1 MGYRKKGLESTRKR
15 HLVRG
20 LQEHFN
26 LSERRACRLVG
37 IGRSS
42 HRYVTVIAEENET
55 LKARIAELAYTW
67 RRFGYRRIHQL
78 LDREGYKVNHK
89 RVYRL
94 YRLSGLVVRRRKRK
108 RISANRGRPQ
118 SVTPAPNQRWSMD
131 FVSDVTATGQRYR
144 VLVVLDEGTRE
155 CLATEVDSS
164 LGGQRVVRVLNRI
177 ASERGYPK
185 EILSDNGPEF
195 ASIALSQWAYEHRV
209 TQSFIDPGKP
219 MQNGFVESFNGK
231 LRDECLNEHWF
242 RGIVEARRI
251 IEQWRTDYNTV
262 RPHSS
267 LDNKTPAEYA
277 ATLAASADERNAS

>member
-15 HLVRG
+15 HLVQG

-42 HRYVTVIAEENET
+42 HRYVTVIAEENEA
-55 LKARIAELAYTW
+55 LKARITELAYTW

-118 SVTPAPNQRWSMD
+118 AVTPTPNQRWSMD

-144 VLVVLDEGTRE
+144 VLVVLGEGTRE

-164 LGGQRVVRVLNRI
+164 LGGQRVARTLTRI

-209 TQSFIDPGKP
+209 TQLFIDPGKRCKTALLRASTVNCATSALMNTGLGELLKP
-219 MQNGFVESFNGK
+219 GGLLINGEPTTIRSAPIVLWIIKHRLNM
-231 LRDECLNEHWF
+231 LRF
-242 RGIVEARRI
+242 
-251 IEQWRTDYNTV
+251 
-262 RPHSS
+262 
-267 LDNKTPAEYA
+267 
-277 ATLAASADERNAS
+277 

>member
-1 MGYRKKGLESTRKR
+1 MGHRKKGLESTRKR
-15 HLVRG
+15 HLVQEI
-20 LQEHFN
+20 QEHFN

-42 HRYVTVIAEENET
+42 HRYEAVIVKENEA
-55 LKARIAELAYTW
+55 LKTRITELAYAW

-108 RISANRGRPQ
+108 RISSSRGRPKI
-118 SVTPAPNQRWSMD
+118 VAPVPNQRWSMD
-131 FVSDVTATGQRYR
+131 FVSDVTATGQRFR

-185 EILSDNGPEF
+185 EVLSDNGPEF
-195 ASIALSQWAYEHRV
+195 ASISLSQWAYEHRV
-209 TQSFIDPGKP
+209 SQLFIDPGKP

-251 IEQWRTDYNTV
+251 IEQWRVDYNTI

-267 LDNKTPAEYA
+267 LGNKTPAEYA
-277 ATLAASADERNAS
+277 AILVASADERNAS